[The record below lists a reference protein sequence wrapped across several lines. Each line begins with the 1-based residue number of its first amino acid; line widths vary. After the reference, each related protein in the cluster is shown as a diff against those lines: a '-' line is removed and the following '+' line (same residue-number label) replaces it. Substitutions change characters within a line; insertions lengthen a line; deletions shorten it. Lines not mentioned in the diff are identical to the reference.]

1 MAETSSINKLS
12 LPLEQQ
18 DSDQL
23 IKYLEEKYN
32 MPNVKWWE
40 EVHNTFQ
47 SLRNIL
53 ERGQDYI
60 SNEEDDPE
68 SISAQAARADA
79 LPLVTLLP
87 SGSHALHLTATN
99 EDLQCVAFGT
109 ISAER
114 YVDIF
119 WEAVARIEDE
129 GGNFMVYRIDSD
141 RNIFWFNY
149 EGYNCQLL
157 YLHCEQLVRSCPGII
172 KVPDRDLQDADTR
185 TRKVV
190 EGIKRD
196 TNKRQAYFSES
207 YQKASYY
214 YLRAWTIAQGRYTSN
229 ERLTSART
237 LQFQEL
243 IKIMYTPTSKHQEKP
258 ALAMSYHISDIFQNL
273 DEKVLS
279 RPPWPQPVR
288 KIDPDGG
295 PAELLTVL
303 QEAEAESLDSKLQMW
318 VYIQV
323 SVPSSLVCLLY

>member
-1 MAETSSINKLS
+1 MKH
-12 LPLEQQ
+12 
-18 DSDQL
+18 
-23 IKYLEEKYN
+23 LEEKYN

-47 SLRNIL
+47 SLRNVL
-53 ERGQDYI
+53 ERGQDHI

-119 WEAVARIEDE
+119 WEAVARIQNE
-129 GGNFMVYRIDSD
+129 GGKYVVYRIDSD

-149 EGYNCQLL
+149 GGYNFQLL
-157 YLHCEQLVRSCPGII
+157 YLHCEQLVRGCPGII
-172 KVPDRDLQDADTR
+172 EVLDQDLQEADTR

-196 TNKRQAYFSES
+196 TNKQRVSFNNS
-207 YQKASYY
+207 YQRASYY
-214 YLRAWTIAQGRYTSN
+214 YLRAWTIAQGRYTPN

-243 IKIMYTPTSKHQEKP
+243 IKIMDMPTSQHP
-258 ALAMSYHISDIFQNL
+258 NNSVFAMSYHISDIFQNL
-273 DEKVLS
+273 GEKVLS
-279 RPPWPQPVR
+279 QPPQPQPAR
-288 KIDPDGG
+288 KIDPDCGS
-295 PAELLTVL
+295 AELLRVL
-303 QEAEAESLDSKLQMW
+303 QEAEAESVNSKLQTQ
-318 VYIQV
+318 VYVQV
-323 SVPSSLVCLLY
+323 SVPSSLLCSLS